1 MAECHSPEVP
11 SARVTS
17 AVKEKELT
25 HLQVDNFCHKLDYS
39 GISILI
45 VGSMYPSTYYAFYCH
60 THFRDFYL
68 IAITIAG
75 LGSSPFSSSPPPPL
89 TESSNSQ
96 GQHT

>member
-1 MAECHSPEVP
+1 MAGCHSLEVP
-11 SARVTS
+11 CVRVTS
-17 AVKEKELT
+17 AVKQKEMTL
-25 HLQVDNFCHKLDYS
+25 HQVENFCHKLDYL

-45 VGSMYPSTYYAFYCH
+45 VGSMYPSIYYSFYCH
-60 THFRDFYL
+60 TNFRDFYL

-96 GQHT
+96 QRHT